1 MEITI
6 DAIVKLFA
14 IVVPICG
21 GLIWIINQN
30 RRIEKSQAATLKK
43 VNKIDKHKVSYKV
56 CDQRRAKGLCKTNK
70 GD

>member
-1 MEITI
+1 METTI
-6 DAIVKLFA
+6 EAIVKLFA

-30 RRIEKSQAATLKK
+30 RRIEKSQAAIMKK

-56 CDQRRAKGLCKTNK
+56 CDQRRAEILCKTNK